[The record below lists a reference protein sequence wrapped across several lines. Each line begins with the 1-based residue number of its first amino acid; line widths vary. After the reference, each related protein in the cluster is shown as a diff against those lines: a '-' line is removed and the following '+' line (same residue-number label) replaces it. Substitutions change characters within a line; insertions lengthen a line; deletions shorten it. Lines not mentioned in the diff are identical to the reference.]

1 MLVLNAP
8 AVVKETKEALKC
20 IQERE
25 NADAECTCD
34 HETKRV
40 KKGST
45 HDSTYGLS
53 IFWGY
58 GSKDPALL
66 FG

>member
-34 HETKRV
+34 REAGGRRYRR
-40 KKGST
+40 SE
-45 HDSTYGLS
+45 D
-53 IFWGY
+53 
-58 GSKDPALL
+58 
-66 FG
+66 